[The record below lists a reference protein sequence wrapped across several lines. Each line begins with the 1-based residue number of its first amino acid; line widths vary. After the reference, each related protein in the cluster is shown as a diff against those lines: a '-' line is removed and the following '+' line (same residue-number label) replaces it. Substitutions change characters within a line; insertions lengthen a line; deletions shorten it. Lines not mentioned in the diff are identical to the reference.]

1 MGRLGA
7 VSTGLSWAFFP
18 CTTMG
23 KAMCFLS
30 EVGTFNTG
38 LWLFKIHKCRF
49 LLRRNSWE
57 NTGVRPGVRS
67 RVGTQVSEPLLVPKR
82 MSPSSA
88 SNHLAPSEPTPN
100 KAACS
105 PHRAA
110 PFRGCQALG
119 APGRGSRKTPGRGA
133 QAGQVLS
140 KQCQPQAL
148 CGDRMEGDCEHV
160 QTHFLLCALVSERDR
175 KSTAYSSLILHLQP
189 FYRTQSAL
197 NEYTGNA
204 QR

>member
-1 MGRLGA
+1 M
-7 VSTGLSWAFFP
+7 
-18 CTTMG
+18 
-23 KAMCFLS
+23 
-30 EVGTFNTG
+30 
-38 LWLFKIHKCRF
+38 
-49 LLRRNSWE
+49 
-57 NTGVRPGVRS
+57 RPGTR
-67 RVGTQVSEPLLVPKR
+67 RGGGTQVSEPLLVPKR
-82 MSPSSA
+82 MSPGSV
-88 SNHLAPSEPTPN
+88 SNHLAPSEPTVN

-119 APGRGSRKTPGRGA
+119 APGRGSRKTPGRRA

-160 QTHFLLCALVSERDR
+160 QTHFLLCALVSERDL
-175 KSTAYSSLILHLQP
+175 KSTAYSFLIPHLQS
-189 FYRTQSAL
+189 FYRTHSAV